1 MKQEATKGFLSLLTL
16 SYYLLISLTVKYRI
30 IHHQTDRQSI
40 DHFE

>member
-16 SYYLLISLTVKYRI
+16 SYYIISLTVKYRI